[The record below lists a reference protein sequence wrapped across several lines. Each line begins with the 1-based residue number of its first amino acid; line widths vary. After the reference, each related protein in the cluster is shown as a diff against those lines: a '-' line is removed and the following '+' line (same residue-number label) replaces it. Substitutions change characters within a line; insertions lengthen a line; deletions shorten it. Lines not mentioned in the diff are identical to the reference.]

1 MQEDSLEQEAS
12 WGRYLNR
19 KERVWE
25 DDEPLVR
32 LGRALAEPMRIRIL
46 GLLARGS
53 MFGQELAERLQVTP
67 PTISRHIA
75 VLRAAGLVRVQRER
89 TTHYYHLDGEGLQR
103 MARLLSVEELS
114 RVTEVPVE
122 QQGAPASAEPS
133 QRERREI
140 VLSVYF
146 KDGRL
151 MSIPAST
158 AIQAEIRR
166 TVMERVAQ
174 AFLPGKVYT
183 EAEVNEILRAF
194 NEDTA
199 SLRRALLD
207 EQMLTR
213 DRGQYWLTHHME
225 RTWLY
230 EN

>member
-1 MQEDSLEQEAS
+1 MQEDSVEREIS

-19 KERVWE
+19 EARAWE
-25 DDEPLVR
+25 DNEPLVR

-67 PTISRHIA
+67 PTISRHLA

-103 MARLLSVEELS
+103 MALLLSIEELS
-114 RVTEVPVE
+114 RVAEAPVRE
-122 QQGAPASAEPS
+122 RSAPTPVEPS

-151 MSIPAST
+151 MSIPANT

-166 TVMERVAQ
+166 TVMEKVAH
-174 AFLPGKVYT
+174 AFLPGKIYT
-183 EAEVNEILRAF
+183 ETEVNEILKAF
-194 NEDTA
+194 NEDAA
-199 SLRRALLD
+199 SLRRALI
-207 EQMLTR
+207 EEHMLTR
-213 DRGQYWLTHHME
+213 DRGQYWLTYHMGG
-225 RTWLY
+225 T
-230 EN
+230 